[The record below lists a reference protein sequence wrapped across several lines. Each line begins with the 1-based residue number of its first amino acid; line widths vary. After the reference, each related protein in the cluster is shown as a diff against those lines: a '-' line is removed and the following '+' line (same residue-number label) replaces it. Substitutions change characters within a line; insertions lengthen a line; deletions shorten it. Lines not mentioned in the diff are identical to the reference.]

1 MGRKLIVS
9 GKMTAAVLYGKE
21 DVKIEKVPI
30 PRVEEGEVLIKVQV
44 ALTCGT
50 DVKVYRRGYH
60 ARMIVPP
67 ALFGHE
73 LAGVI
78 EQVGSGVKNFQK
90 GARVVALN
98 SAPCGRCFYCS
109 KHQEN
114 LCEDL
119 LFNNGA
125 YAEYI
130 RVPRRIVERNM
141 LSIPDYISYQDA
153 AMVEPLACV
162 LRGLHETRVE
172 IGDTVTV
179 IGGGPIGLMFV
190 QVAHAIGCNVIAVV
204 KRDSQV
210 AAAKRKGAHDVIQIT
225 KVNDPVDAVH
235 QISPA
240 KRGSDVVIEAVGRP
254 EAWEWAVNMVRKGG
268 TVNFFGGCASGTKV
282 QLDTNRLHY
291 SEVTLKATFHHTPET
306 VRRAFALIA
315 EKKIK
320 GTDYITGEAPL
331 SRLHDVLRHMLN
343 RNGDIKTAII
353 PGH

>member
-1 MGRKLIVS
+1 MN

-21 DVKIEKVPI
+21 DVKIERVPI
-30 PRVEEGEVLIKVQV
+30 PRVGDGEVLVKVQV

-50 DVKVYRRGYH
+50 DLKVYQRGYH

-78 EQVGSGVKNFQK
+78 EEVGPGVRAFKK
-90 GARVVALN
+90 GMRVVALN
-98 SAPCGRCFYCS
+98 SAPCQMCFYCS
-109 KHQEN
+109 KHQAN

-130 RVPRRIVERNM
+130 RIPRRIVEINM
-141 LSIPDYISYQDA
+141 LAIPPDVSYEEA

-162 LRGLHETRVE
+162 LRGLHETGVE

-179 IGGGPIGLMFV
+179 VGGGPIGLMFI
-190 QVAHAIGCNVIAVV
+190 QVAKAVGCNVISVV
-204 KRDSQV
+204 KRDAQV
-210 AAAKRKGAHDVIQIT
+210 EAAKHMGAHDVVQIT
-225 KVNDPVDAVH
+225 KVKDPVEAVRRL
-235 QISPA
+235 SPET
-240 KRGSDVVIEAVGRP
+240 RGSDVVIEAVGRP
-254 EAWEWAVNMVRKGG
+254 EAWELAIAMVRKGG
-268 TVNFFGGCASGTKV
+268 TVNFFGGCAAGTKV

-315 EKKIK
+315 EKKIRS
-320 GTDYITGEAPL
+320 TDYITGEAPL
-331 SRLHDVLRHMLN
+331 SRLQQVFHHMLN

>member
-1 MGRKLIVS
+1 
-9 GKMTAAVLYGKE
+9 MTAAVLYGKE

-30 PRVEEGEVLIKVQV
+30 PRLGEGEVLVKVHV

-50 DVKVYRRGYH
+50 DLKVYQRGYH

-78 EQVGSGVKNFQK
+78 EEVGPGVRGFRK
-90 GARVVALN
+90 GMKVVALN
-98 SAPCGRCFYCS
+98 SAPCQKCFYCS

-130 RVPRRIVERNM
+130 RIPRRIVEQNM
-141 LSIPDYISYQDA
+141 LVVPASVTFEEA
-153 AMVEPLACV
+153 AMIEPLACV
-162 LRGLHETRVE
+162 LRGLHETKVE

-190 QVAHAIGCNVIAVV
+190 QVAKATGCNVISVV

-210 AAAKRKGAHDVIQIT
+210 EAAKRMGAHDVVQIT
-225 KVNDPVDAVH
+225 KVDDPIEAVR
-235 QISPA
+235 SLTPSR
-240 KRGSDVVIEAVGRP
+240 RGSDVVVEAVGRP
-254 EAWEWAVNMVRKGG
+254 QAWEWSIDMVRKGG
-268 TVNFFGGCASGTKV
+268 TVNFFGGCANGTKV
-282 QLDTNRLHY
+282 QLDTTRLHY
-291 SEVTLKATFHHTPET
+291 SEITLKATFHHTPET
-306 VRRAFALIA
+306 VRKAFALMA
-315 EKKIK
+315 EKKVRS
-320 GTDYITGEAPL
+320 TDYITGEAPL
-331 SRLHDVLRHMLN
+331 SRLQQVLRHMLN